1 MAIFF
6 THTIRSIGSQHRDL
20 TALNFYANTLK
31 WISKNIIVTILILLL
46 FSCEKEEPSTPIQ
59 DPCEQAGNKNSN
71 LISKIPHQIG
81 YNSIWY
87 TFGRS
92 FYGLSVSNHF
102 LFGSP
107 AIGTGPAK
115 SESFEIALMNS
126 NGQTLWH
133 KSLGIGQT
141 TFGAFFDD
149 KILISGWIR
158 NMDDNLLPVSKV
170 YDRNGTELMTNIHDQ
185 IVFRSHFY
193 DQLGNLYLSNA
204 SNLYYYDPIQ
214 IIKLSSALDIQ
225 QHYLINYPVRSFLV
239 NQEGDIMAFYADQS
253 NAEAGLIMIDRQ
265 GQEKW
270 DISLADSKIQE
281 GRLVQINDQRYGLIT
296 TECKTIPCATDIM
309 YYEFGSNGALINPGQ
324 KIASSITLDML
335 INNST
340 DEKEKFYFDDIQ
352 DVLAFDEEVL
362 VVFRASTKN
371 YSALMIKGT
380 LGSSLE
386 HWWEGDALPEIP
398 RSLRHISLR
407 QKDGRLEWK
416 TFCGQAICTFQL
428 DKGLEFNSCF

>member
-133 KSLGIGQT
+133 KNLGIGRT
-141 TFGAFFDD
+141 TFGAFFED
-149 KILISGWIR
+149 KILISGYIR
-158 NMDDNLLPVSKV
+158 NMEDVRQAVSKV
-170 YDRNGTELMTNIHDQ
+170 YDQTGIALITNIHDQ
-185 IVFRSHFY
+185 IVFRSHFL
-193 DQLGNLYLSNA
+193 DHLGNLYLSDA
-204 SNLYYYDPIQ
+204 SKLSYDGPTQ
-214 IIKLSSALDIQ
+214 IIKLSSSLTLQ
-225 QHYLINYPVRSFLV
+225 QDYFINYPVQSFLV

-253 NAEAGLIMIDRQ
+253 NAETGLIMIDRQ

-296 TECKTIPCATDIM
+296 TECKNIPCATDIM
-309 YYEFGSNGALINPGQ
+309 YYEFGANGALINPGQ